1 MFGVWCIVFVLL
13 FFIFLMLN
21 VRIGCLLLSLHFDD
35 VKSVN
40 QPHYDTYL
48 FPNSFLHT
56 HTHTLTHPH
65 THPAPPPSTRS
76 VSHTMHFKQKGISG
90 LSWKEL
96 PPGQTTLYVFDDPLK
111 PRKLLLHCGHSIL
124 NPKRWEMHD
133 YSFLKC
139 QLGWIIW
146 CLSSLKSW
154 YQCTYWPVH
163 LIYDLLVP
171 I

>member
-1 MFGVWCIVFVLL
+1 MCGVLCL
-13 FFIFLMLN
+13 FCCFSFFRCWMLGSGVCYYLFILMMLN
-21 VRIGCLLLSLHFDD
+21 QWISLTTT
-35 VKSVN
+35 
-40 QPHYDTYL
+40 PI
-48 FPNSFLHT
+48 SFLTLSYTHT
-56 HTHTLTHPH
+56 HTHSH
-65 THPAPPPSTRS
+65 THTHILPPPPSTRS